1 MYAYHTKMYVNHT
14 LLSLSEMKILE
25 VFLDFQKHYFAE
37 LVVTTKLTRPRT
49 LRVLKELVKKDI
61 LHVKKEAN
69 IKYYFLQKNSL
80 VYSLLS
86 SVEYNK
92 KILFLEKKTTLKRAL
107 EMFKEKYESYIV
119 MVLFGSII
127 KGYASKMSDVDLLL
141 IKEDFSEVQI
151 KKIEDIA
158 DLVQGR
164 TGLKISPYFMK
175 IDEFKKKNELAKQ
188 VIEKHLVIEGGE
200 LFLKMVIE

>member
-1 MYAYHTKMYVNHT
+1 
-14 LLSLSEMKILE
+14 MKILE